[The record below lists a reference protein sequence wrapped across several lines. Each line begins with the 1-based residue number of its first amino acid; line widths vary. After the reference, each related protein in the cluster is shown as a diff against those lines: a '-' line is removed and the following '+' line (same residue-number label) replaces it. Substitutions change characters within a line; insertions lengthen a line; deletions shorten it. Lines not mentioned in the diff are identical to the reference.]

1 MQPDAPLFSGW
12 HSTDDEQPVTVRQSD
27 APAPAAP
34 EAVDVRGP
42 GSDIRHVPIEQHAGM
57 VAPNPRAMR
66 LAAFTG
72 IAVVLAG
79 AAFYFGVDSLR
90 GTLTDG
96 GSTGATVTITA
107 DGQFTPAAVNVR
119 PGSAITIENAN
130 KDPQVLKSKDGRD
143 LFPVQVIFT
152 TPYTFTVPS
161 DAQGTYIYF
170 SETLPDDRT
179 LTFTVE
185 TKTAGSSA
193 SSRSASAEAPPSVSV
208 AIPSDA
214 GGAISIPLP
223 FGAPAVTSSPG
234 SSAPSAIVVQQSD
247 ETALISLKEQASAP
261 SSSSP
266 SFETNNVP
274 TNPYTI
280 GTQAERPETATI
292 AESAQKTQQLH
303 SGAPIRQLQKYAPR
317 KVPETGPA
325 GMALVFV
332 PALIA
337 VAFVFRRM
345 NDGLRIKN

>member
-1 MQPDAPLFSGW
+1 MQPDAPLFAGW
-12 HSTDDEQPVTVRQSD
+12 HSTDAEEPVTVRQSGWP
-27 APAPAAP
+27 APAPRSG
-34 EAVDVRGP
+34 VDIRGP
-42 GSDIRHVPIEQHAGM
+42 GADIRHIPIEQHSGT
-57 VAPNPRAMR
+57 VVPNPRAMR

-107 DGQFTPAAVNVR
+107 DGQFTPVAVNAR
-119 PGSAITIENAN
+119 PGDSVTIENAN

-161 DAQGTYIYF
+161 NAQGTYVYF

-179 LTFTVE
+179 LTFTIE
-185 TKTAGSSA
+185 TATAASSA
-193 SSRSASAEAPPSVSV
+193 SSSSASAEASPSVSV
-208 AIPSDA
+208 TVPSDS
-214 GGAISIPLP
+214 GGGTVSIPLP
-223 FGAPAVTSSPG
+223 FGTPVQESSS

-247 ETALISLKEQASAP
+247 ETALISLKEQAS

-266 SFETNNVP
+266 SFETNDVP
-274 TNPYTI
+274 TNPYTV
-280 GTQAERPETATI
+280 GTQAERPKTTDI
-292 AESAQKTQQLH
+292 AGDAKQTQQLR

-317 KVPETGPA
+317 KVPDTGPA
-325 GMALVFV
+325 GMALVFL
-332 PALIA
+332 PALLG
-337 VAFVFRRM
+337 VVLMYRKKQEF
-345 NDGLRIKN
+345 

>member
-1 MQPDAPLFSGW
+1 MQPDAPLFAGW
-12 HSTDDEQPVTVRQSD
+12 HSTDAEEPVTVRQSD
-27 APAPAAP
+27 SPAPAPQSG
-34 EAVDVRGP
+34 VDIRGP
-42 GSDIRHVPIEQHAGM
+42 LADIRHVPIERYSGT

-79 AAFYFGVDSLR
+79 AAFYFGIDSLR
-90 GTLTDG
+90 GTLTDS

-107 DGQFTPAAVNVR
+107 GGQFTPAAVNVR
-119 PGSAITIENAN
+119 PGYSVTIANAN

-161 DAQGTYIYF
+161 NAQGTYVYF

-185 TKTAGSSA
+185 TATAA
-193 SSRSASAEAPPSVSV
+193 SSSSASAEASPSVSV
-208 AIPSDA
+208 TVPSDS
-214 GGAISIPLP
+214 GGGTVSIPLP
-223 FGAPAVTSSPG
+223 FGAPVQESSPG
-234 SSAPSAIVVQQSD
+234 SAPSAIVVQQSD
-247 ETALISLKEQASAP
+247 ETALISLKEQASA
-261 SSSSP
+261 SSSSST

-274 TNPYTI
+274 TNPYTV
-280 GTQAERPETATI
+280 GTKAERPETTDI
-292 AESAQKTQQLH
+292 AENAKQTQQLR

-325 GMALVFV
+325 GMALVFL

-337 VAFVFRRM
+337 VVFVFRRM
-345 NDGLRIKN
+345 NDELRIKN